1 MKEENKMKKF
11 FVQTKSPDGESS
23 LSINTSAQ
31 IVEMMG
37 FRDCTDCEYEVFAGN
52 EFGALIRLEYVP
64 SVSAPFNYH
73 RFIDPRTGADEISEY
88 STEH

>member
-1 MKEENKMKKF
+1 MKKF
-11 FVQTKSPDGESS
+11 FVQTKYPDGEVG
-23 LSINTSAQ
+23 LSVNTEVQ

-37 FRDCTDCEYEVFAGN
+37 FRDCTNCEYEVFAAG
-52 EFGALIRLEYVP
+52 EFGAPVRLEYVP

-73 RFIDPRTGADEISEY
+73 RFIDPRTGADEISGY